1 MYPKTNIPT
10 PYPLGY
16 LHRLYD
22 YIMQHKPKTI
32 VEFGSGWGSTTI
44 HMRKAQETYGGV
56 LYSRE
61 LDNEKYQGAL
71 NNFRIW
77 EIDSDIYYYNESYDT
92 YFDNPFEFDLLYIDV
107 HNEGRRIQKILDNE
121 FITSMIKK
129 GRHILFE
136 GGSKERD
143 NIAKSRGGESFE
155 VIKYDYELVYGNQQ
169 DRHTF
174 SKLC

>member
-10 PYPLGY
+10 PYPMGY
-16 LHRLYD
+16 LHKLYD
-22 YIMQHKPKTI
+22 YVIQHKPKTI

-44 HMRKAQETYGGV
+44 HMRKAQETYGGD

-77 EIDSDIYYYNESYDT
+77 EIDTDIYYYNESYDT

-107 HNEGRRIQKILDNE
+107 HNEGRRIQKILDNH
-121 FITSMIKK
+121 FIKSMIKK
-129 GRHILFE
+129 GKHILFE

-155 VIKYDYELVYGNQQ
+155 VI
-169 DRHTF
+169 
-174 SKLC
+174 